1 MSWKTVVGDIYQMG
15 KSFGGALGV
24 PFVVSEVAHAKGAHK
39 ILASGKSWKEQK
51 PGKGNLGK

>member
-1 MSWKTVVGDIYQMG
+1 MG